1 MGKQILIASLL
12 VLLVSLVAVHPVL
25 AATITNPTSISV
37 TSVQVV
43 RNVIETGDIC
53 VAFHYNIA
61 YTAYPTTVWA
71 SDSFSL
77 NFYNTNGVTV
87 LSPTNPY
94 VYIDNGYNDNLGG
107 FYFNAAAAASMTW
120 GAAYKIG
127 IIPNPA
133 DFSSPPANYY
143 YTLQSTDYTTKTTQG
158 DNQTVIQTYL
168 SNTCVLLE
176 QVYSGL
182 SLLVSS
188 DVGEV
193 LSVDGENWLRGALP
207 GVASF
212 APHLFYTQYYVP
224 QAETTNYNNSLGTT
238 YANRSARW
246 DINTGLNWL
255 AAQTGLD
262 SAGTVAAFIF
272 VIISLVFTVFCAWK
286 GWGVEPGLLGSMMN
300 IECGGLLFGGSLFNM
315 VLFAGLLG
323 GIFIFYIV
331 LMRRA

>member
-143 YTLQSTDYTTKTTQG
+143 YTLQSTDYTTETTQA

-182 SLLVSS
+182 SLLSVLGCGRGSKCGRRKLVTRRLAGSRFVRSQSFLYPVLRTSS
-188 DVGEV
+188 G
-193 LSVDGENWLRGALP
+193 
-207 GVASF
+207 
-212 APHLFYTQYYVP
+212 
-224 QAETTNYNNSLGTT
+224 NYQL
-238 YANRSARW
+238 
-246 DINTGLNWL
+246 
-255 AAQTGLD
+255 Q
-262 SAGTVAAFIF
+262 
-272 VIISLVFTVFCAWK
+272 
-286 GWGVEPGLLGSMMN
+286 
-300 IECGGLLFGGSLFNM
+300 
-315 VLFAGLLG
+315 
-323 GIFIFYIV
+323 
-331 LMRRA
+331 